1 MKQET
6 GDVINVIIADDHVL
20 YRAGVITPT
29 TSLEEDDIF
38 ALKMGSVDLIWTL
51 DLKIKVVAV

>member
-20 YRAGVITPT
+20 YRAGVITAL
-29 TSLEEDDIF
+29 SSKKDI
-38 ALKMGSVDLIWTL
+38 KIQQIKTL
-51 DLKIKVVAV
+51 FQTK